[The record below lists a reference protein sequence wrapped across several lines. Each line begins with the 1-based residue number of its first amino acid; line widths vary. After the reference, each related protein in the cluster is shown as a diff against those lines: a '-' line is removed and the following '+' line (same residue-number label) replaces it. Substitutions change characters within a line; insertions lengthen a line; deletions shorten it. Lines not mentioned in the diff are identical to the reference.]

1 MLVWTVSHVH
11 LGQSGC
17 CYGNPHIPCYFSTCS
32 FPVTSHVLFKCL
44 SPRRLQ
50 GDAGKHWVLLVCC
63 GSSSLNKHRCLC
75 VCVCVCWNA
84 CTHLL
89 CAFMCVAFTY
99 ACIYLCFSS
108 KGLIAPFGFYVLVLI
123 AAYVVLFLFLLACAY
138 FLFLYLTPLSL
149 SLSLFLY
156 FTPSSLS
163 LFCLTLSFSS
173 FIFLAFPL
181 SVLSSVSLSLPL
193 LSPFLTLSFLPSCSF
208 SFFLTDWY
216 TSATAYCPWQ
226 CYSRSLSVDQCS
238 SFR

>member
-63 GSSSLNKHRCLC
+63 GSSGLNKHRCLC

-123 AAYVVLFLFLLACAY
+123 AAYVVLFLFLLACGY

-149 SLSLFLY
+149 SLSVPLSHPFFSLPLSSNPLFLLFY
-156 FTPSSLS
+156 FPRFPPLCFIICLSLS
-163 LFCLTLSFSS
+163 LFY
-173 FIFLAFPL
+173 
-181 SVLSSVSLSLPL
+181 L
-193 LSPFLTLSFLPSCSF
+193 LS
-208 SFFLTDWY
+208 
-216 TSATAYCPWQ
+216 
-226 CYSRSLSVDQCS
+226 
-238 SFR
+238 